1 MLKENREEDTYTL
14 LIQTDPLFA
23 EPELASG
30 DSQEA
35 TFTFDDL
42 ECEL

>member
-1 MLKENREEDTYTL
+1 MLMENCEEDTYTL
-14 LIQTDPLFA
+14 VIQTDPLFA
-23 EPELASG
+23 EPEFDLE